1 MTDQKA
7 KKLPNPSPAPNHVA
21 TRPPGTCGC
30 SPSAHS
36 ALPPGEDRT
45 SNLVGPVR
53 GRNRARRATQ
63 ADPGGEA
70 HRRKM
75 NNVHAERAPEAFMDP
90 TDP

>member
-1 MTDQKA
+1 M
-7 KKLPNPSPAPNHVA
+7 
-21 TRPPGTCGC
+21 RPPGTCGC

-53 GRNRARRATQ
+53 GVIWLIGRPRLI
-63 ADPGGEA
+63 DPGGEA

-75 NNVHAERAPEAFMDP
+75 NDVHAERAPEAFMDP